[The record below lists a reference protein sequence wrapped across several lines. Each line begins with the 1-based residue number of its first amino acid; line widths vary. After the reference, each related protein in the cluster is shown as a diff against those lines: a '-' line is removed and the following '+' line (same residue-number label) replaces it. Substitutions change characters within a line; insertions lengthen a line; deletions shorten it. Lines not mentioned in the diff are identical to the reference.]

1 MKKNRTSLYLF
12 ILSALLAAGIGCYWY
27 NAGLDGITVLNAA
40 AAVFI
45 AGLPLPYMLG
55 KLLPY
60 TRGSRQARKNDITL
74 ASDSQLAEIG
84 NIDTLILTRHGV
96 VTEGHP
102 YVANLYPAGISPN
115 ALLSLAASAEKQAT
129 HPLGRA
135 IYETASQ
142 RGLQLLEASTFNEI
156 PGCGVEAIVGRNS
169 LRVGRL
175 AWLKREGID
184 ISAELITKNDQL
196 AQKGHCTVFVANGKY
211 CRGIIAIDDALSD
224 DTLKAIR
231 KLKRQQ
237 IHMVM
242 LTRENK
248 RTANTIA
255 KKAGLDAAQGQLT
268 TEGKLREIQLLKAR
282 GTGVAF
288 VGRGPVN
295 PEIAKAVDVLIELA
309 PATKTIV
316 TATEMNAV
324 DLPAQPQNPHAI
336 YLRSGLLWDFA
347 ALQEIGKQTLGRIK
361 LNKLISLI
369 TFLLILPPA
378 AGAFY
383 AFGVPFLP
391 AWGALAGQGLALIL
405 VTINS
410 LR

>member
-12 ILSALLAAGIGCYWY
+12 ILSALLATGIGCYWY
-27 NAGLDGITVLNAA
+27 NAGLDTITVLNAA

-45 AGLPLPYMLG
+45 AGLPFPYMLG

-60 TRGSRQARKNDITL
+60 TRGSRQAQKNDITL

-84 NIDTLILTRHGV
+84 NIDTLILARHAV

-102 YVANLYPAGISPN
+102 YVANLYPAGISQN

-142 RGLQLLEASTFNEI
+142 RGLQLIEASTFNEI

-169 LRVGRL
+169 LRVGSL

-288 VGRGPVN
+288 VGRGPVK
-295 PEIAKAVDVLIELA
+295 PEFAQSVDALIELA
-309 PATKTIV
+309 PLTENNS
-316 TATEMNAV
+316 TADI
-324 DLPAQPQNPHAI
+324 DLSSAPQNPHAI

-347 ALQEIGKQTLGRIK
+347 ALQEIGQQTLSRIK
-361 LNKLISLI
+361 LNKMISLI
-369 TFLLILPPA
+369 TFILILPLA
-378 AGAFY
+378 AGAFHD
-383 AFGVPFLP
+383 FGLPFLP

>member
-12 ILSALLAAGIGCYWY
+12 ILSAILAAGIGCYRY
-27 NAGLDGITVLNAA
+27 NAGLDTDTVLNAA

-60 TRGSRQARKNDITL
+60 TRGSRQAQKNDITL
-74 ASDSQLAEIG
+74 AGDSQLAEIG
-84 NIDTLILTRHGV
+84 NIDTLILARHNV

-102 YVANLYPAGISPN
+102 YVASLYPAGVSQN
-115 ALLSLAASAEKQAT
+115 TLLSLAASAEKQAT

-142 RGLQLLEASTFNEI
+142 RGLQLMEASTFNEI

-169 LRVGRL
+169 LRVGSL

-184 ISAELITKNDQL
+184 ISAELLTKNDQL

-231 KLKRQQ
+231 KLKRQN

-248 RTANTIA
+248 RTADSVA
-255 KKAGLDAAQGQLT
+255 KKAGLDAAHGQLT

-295 PEIAKAVDVLIELA
+295 PEIAQAVDALIELA
-309 PATKTIV
+309 PL
-316 TATEMNAV
+316 TENNSAA
-324 DLPAQPQNPHAI
+324 DAHLPSEPQNPHSI
-336 YLRSGLLWDFA
+336 YLQSGLLWDFA
-347 ALQEIGKQTLGRIK
+347 ALQEIGRQTLSRIK
-361 LNKLISLI
+361 LNKLIALI
-369 TFLLILPPA
+369 TFILILPFA
-378 AGAFY
+378 AGAFHD
-383 AFGVPFLP
+383 FGIPFLP
-391 AWGALAGQGLALIL
+391 AWGALVGQGLALIL

>member
-60 TRGSRQARKNDITL
+60 ARGSRQAQKNDITL
-74 ASDSQLAEIG
+74 ASNSQLTEIG
-84 NIDTLILTRHGV
+84 NIDTLILARHSV

-102 YVANLYPAGISPN
+102 YVANLYPAGVSQN
-115 ALLSLAASAEKQAT
+115 TLLVLAASAEKQAT

-142 RGLQLLEASTFNEI
+142 RGLQLIEASTFNEI

-169 LRVGRL
+169 LRVGSL

-184 ISAELITKNDQL
+184 ISAELLTKNDQL

-211 CRGIIAIDDALSD
+211 CRGIIAVDDALSD

-248 RTANTIA
+248 RTANTVA
-255 KKAGLDAAQGQLT
+255 QKAGLDAAQGQLT

-288 VGRGPVN
+288 VGRGPVK
-295 PEIAKAVDVLIELA
+295 PEIAQAVDALIELA
-309 PATKTIV
+309 PL
-316 TATEMNAV
+316 TENNAAV
-324 DLPAQPQNPHAI
+324 EAGLPSGPQNPQAI
-336 YLRSGLLWDFA
+336 YLQSGLLWDFA
-347 ALQEIGKQTLGRIK
+347 TLQEIGQQTLSRIR
-361 LNKLISLI
+361 LNKLIALI
-369 TFLLILPPA
+369 AFILILPLA
-378 AGAFY
+378 AGAFHD
-383 AFGVPFLP
+383 FGLPFLP

-405 VTINS
+405 VTINP

>member
-12 ILSALLAAGIGCYWY
+12 ILSALLAGGIGYYWY
-27 NAGLDGITVLNAA
+27 SAGLDDITVLNAV

-45 AGLPLPYMLG
+45 TGLPLPYMLG
-55 KLLPY
+55 KILPY

-84 NIDTLILTRHGV
+84 NIDTLILTRHSV

-102 YVANLYPAGISPN
+102 YVANLYPAGVSQN
-115 ALLSLAASAEKQAT
+115 TLLSLAASAEKQAT

-142 RGLQLLEASTFNEI
+142 RGLQLMEASTFTEI

-169 LRVGRL
+169 LRVGSL

-211 CRGIIAIDDALSD
+211 CRGIIAIDDTLSD

-237 IHMVM
+237 IHLVM

-248 RTANTIA
+248 RTADTVA
-255 KKAGLDAAQGQLT
+255 KKAGLDAAHGQLT
-268 TEGKLREIQLLKAR
+268 IEGKLREIQLLKAR

-295 PEIAKAVDVLIELA
+295 PEIAKAVDAIIELA
-309 PATKTIV
+309 PL
-316 TATEMNAV
+316 TENRTNT
-324 DLPAQPQNPHAI
+324 DNELPSQPKNPHAI
-336 YLRSGLLWDFA
+336 YLHSGLLWDFA
-347 ALQEIGKQTLGRIK
+347 ALQEIGKQTLSRIK
-361 LNKLISLI
+361 TNKLIALI
-369 TFLLILPPA
+369 AFLLILPPA

-383 AFGVPFLP
+383 AFGLPFLP
-391 AWGALAGQGLALIL
+391 AWGALAGQGLTLIL

>member
-1 MKKNRTSLYLF
+1 
-12 ILSALLAAGIGCYWY
+12 
-27 NAGLDGITVLNAA
+27 
-40 AAVFI
+40 
-45 AGLPLPYMLG
+45 
-55 KLLPY
+55 
-60 TRGSRQARKNDITL
+60 
-74 ASDSQLAEIG
+74 
-84 NIDTLILTRHGV
+84 
-96 VTEGHP
+96 
-102 YVANLYPAGISPN
+102 
-115 ALLSLAASAEKQAT
+115 
-129 HPLGRA
+129 
-135 IYETASQ
+135 
-142 RGLQLLEASTFNEI
+142 
-156 PGCGVEAIVGRNS
+156 
-169 LRVGRL
+169 
-175 AWLKREGID
+175 
-184 ISAELITKNDQL
+184 
-196 AQKGHCTVFVANGKY
+196 VANGQY

-231 KLKRQQ
+231 KLKRQH

-248 RTANTIA
+248 RTANTVA
-255 KKAGLDAAQGQLT
+255 KKAGLDAAHGQLT
-268 TEGKLREIQLLKAR
+268 IEGKLREIQLLKAR

-295 PEIAKAVDVLIELA
+295 PEIAKAVDALIELA
-309 PATKTIV
+309 PL
-316 TATEMNAV
+316 TENRTNT
-324 DLPAQPQNPHAI
+324 DNELSSQPQNPHAI

>member
-1 MKKNRTSLYLF
+1 MKKIPTSIYLLIVSA
-12 ILSALLAAGIGCYWY
+12 ILSVSIGYYWHT
-27 NAGLDGITVLNAA
+27 AGLDDATVLDAV

-45 AGLPLPYMLG
+45 TGLPLPYMLG
-55 KLLPY
+55 KILPY
-60 TRGSRQARKNDITL
+60 TRGAQQAKKKDIL
-74 ASDSQLAEIG
+74 LSHNSQLAEVG
-84 NIDTLILTRHGV
+84 NIDTLILNRHGI
-96 VTEGHP
+96 VTEGQP
-102 YVANLYPAGISPN
+102 YVANLYPTGVSPN
-115 ALLSLAASAEKQAT
+115 SLLSLAASAEKQAS

-169 LRVGRL
+169 LRVGSL

-211 CRGIIAIDDALSD
+211 CRGIIAIDDALSE

-231 KLKRQQ
+231 KLKRQH
-237 IHMVM
+237 IHTVM

-248 RTANTIA
+248 RTAEAIA
-255 KKAGLDAAQGQLT
+255 KKAGIDAAQGQLT

-282 GTGVAF
+282 GTGVAI
-288 VGRGPVN
+288 VERGQAD
-295 PEIAKAVDVLIELA
+295 PEIAKAIDVLIELA
-309 PATKTIV
+309 PQRESITPEDT
-316 TATEMNAV
+316 N
-324 DLPAQPQNPHAI
+324 LPGQPQNDHAI
-336 YLRSGLLWDFA
+336 FLQSGLLWDFA
-347 ALQEIGKQTLGRIK
+347 DLQEIGQQTLSRIK
-361 LNKLISLI
+361 LNKIISLI
-369 TFLLILPPA
+369 AFILILPPA

-383 AFGVPFLP
+383 SFGIPFLP
-391 AWGALAGQGLALIL
+391 AWGSLAGQGLALLL
-405 VTINS
+405 VAINS

>member
-1 MKKNRTSLYLF
+1 MKKKHTSLYLF
-12 ILSALLAAGIGCYWY
+12 ILSAILAAGIGCYRY
-27 NAGLDGITVLNAA
+27 NAGLDTDTVLNAA

-60 TRGSRQARKNDITL
+60 TRGSRQAQKNDITL
-74 ASDSQLAEIG
+74 AGDSQLAEIG
-84 NIDTLILTRHGV
+84 NIDTLILARHNV

-102 YVANLYPAGISPN
+102 YVASLYPAGVSQN
-115 ALLSLAASAEKQAT
+115 TLLSLAASAEKQAT

-142 RGLQLLEASTFNEI
+142 RGLQLMEASTFNEI

-169 LRVGRL
+169 LRVGSL

-184 ISAELITKNDQL
+184 ISAELLTKNDQL

-231 KLKRQQ
+231 KLKRQN

-248 RTANTIA
+248 RTANTVA
-255 KKAGLDAAQGQLT
+255 QKAGLDAAQGQLT

-288 VGRGPVN
+288 VGRGPIK
-295 PEIAKAVDVLIELA
+295 PEIAQAVDALIELA
-309 PATKTIV
+309 PL
-316 TATEMNAV
+316 TENNAAV
-324 DLPAQPQNPHAI
+324 DASLPSEPQNPHAI

-347 ALQEIGKQTLGRIK
+347 ALQKIGQQTLSRIK
-361 LNKLISLI
+361 LNKMIALI
-369 TFLLILPPA
+369 TFILILPLA
-378 AGAFY
+378 AGAFHD
-383 AFGVPFLP
+383 FGLPFLP